1 MKKMLLSL
9 TAVSMLA
16 SSTATVSC
24 TYTMKAKSEFVKS
37 IQKIINIANVSAEA
51 QILTSN
57 NTPDTKLAIDD
68 YSNNSRKI
76 NGIEYSTTNAN
87 IGYSYTLDNFS
98 GMQANQF
105 LPKEDLTLSLSNN
118 PNDDNT
124 RMDRYL
130 LKNYGSNWVN
140 NINSSSIK
148 NGEIHKGKKTGSSS
162 ITSTASL
169 VSSLIGVIF
178 GSDFSVS
185 EAGFLNDNIATILNQ
200 LPNDTKQ
207 NLAKTLDDLSVKF
220 KTLPES
226 LKEGFSNPLTKYVGQ
241 TKYKAIT
248 DISKNFWTEIFKK
261 DTAENTGENSTNE
274 KAGTVNKMSSA
285 LQYIFTLLWY
295 IQEYADI
302 IDAKI
307 TPDNLT
313 NVLNQEINAND
324 VKNYDQINLNKT
336 FKILNNFLN
345 PGRDTRKAKNLVIVL
360 FGIPT
365 SADKFQPKSNIIV
378 EPIFQAL
385 SSNSSGTPETYG
397 LKSNQSKMFGLNIT
411 EIIKFLSDILKAN
424 NSLPK
429 EVVKEIIR
437 LLGVLQEILASE
449 NRDTYTII
457 QSLLNE
463 AVFRPLTEEGKSVLL
478 IGDILYLLAE
488 SVNAKNNNKVVIDSA
503 PLLKISS
510 LTGSQNPFSALYD
523 GGLLKS
529 IFQTINYFTTKDGS
543 SEPMFSDV
551 VIKNF
556 KDLSSIF
563 NTKMDIIFTQML
575 NIDYDNN
582 MQFLY
587 GLKNSSIATIV
598 DTISKKFIDPIEGK
612 EYFLDLGAIRN
623 IILSLFNSSYN
634 SISIESNALEKKPN
648 NLFATLKVVSA
659 ALRNQSVIFDGKE
672 VNNSKSIV
680 NVLGLNPNN
689 PNKFMDDSIFD
700 AIAQAY
706 GHGVVTERDNDGK
719 IIKRTEMP
727 EKRENTI
734 KMISVMLEGIS
745 WMSKSSERLYY
756 NDNFGHFFDQQ
767 NWTTQIISYTNFDK
781 IHNDAEIKYNLIYQ
795 NKKYKIKEIY
805 QVTLKRDKA
814 PLNESI
820 GNKYFYITN
829 ITRK

>member
-634 SISIESNALEKKPN
+634 SISIESNVLEKPN

-659 ALRNQSVIFDGKE
+659 ALRKQSVIFDGKE

-689 PNKFMDDSIFD
+689 SNKFMDDSIFD

-719 IIKRTEMP
+719 IIKRTEIP

-745 WMSKSSERLYY
+745 WMSKSSERQYY

>member
-87 IGYSYTLDNFS
+87 IGYSYTLDSFS
-98 GMQANQF
+98 GMKASQF
-105 LPKEDLTLSLSNN
+105 LPKEDLTLSLSNK

-124 RMDRYL
+124 KMDRYL
-130 LKNYGSNWVN
+130 FKNYGSDWVN

-169 VSSLIGVIF
+169 VSSLIGVVL

-207 NLAKTLDDLSVKF
+207 SLAKTLDDLSVKF
-220 KTLPES
+220 ETLPES
-226 LKEGFSNPLTKYVGQ
+226 LKESFSNPLTKYVGQ
-241 TKYKAIT
+241 TKYTAIT
-248 DISKNFWTEIFKK
+248 QISKNFWTEIFKK
-261 DTAENTGENSTNE
+261 DTGENSTNE

-313 NVLNQEINAND
+313 DVLNQKIDTND

-365 SADKFQPKSNIIV
+365 STDEFKSKSNIIV

-385 SSNSSGTPETYG
+385 SSNSSSTPETYG

-411 EIIKFLSDILKAN
+411 EIIKFLNDILKAN

-429 EVVKEIIR
+429 EIVKEIIR

-449 NRDTYTII
+449 NKDTYTII

-488 SVNAKNNNKVVIDSA
+488 SVNAKNDNKVVIDSA

-510 LTGSQNPFSALYD
+510 LTGSQNPFGALYD

-598 DTISKKFIDPIEGK
+598 DTISKQFIDPIEGK

-623 IILSLFNSSYN
+623 IILSLFSSSYN
-634 SISIESNALEKKPN
+634 SIKIESNTLAKPN

-659 ALRNQSVIFDGKE
+659 ALRNQSVTFDGKE

-680 NVLGLNPNN
+680 NILGLDPNN
-689 PNKFMDDSIFD
+689 SNKFMDDSIFD

-706 GHGVVTERDNDGK
+706 GHGVIVGENRV
-719 IIKRTEMP
+719 EMP

-745 WMSKSSERLYY
+745 WMSKSSEKQYY
-756 NDNFGHFFDQQ
+756 NDNFGHFFDQK
-767 NWTTQIISYTNFDK
+767 NWITQIISYTNFDK

-795 NKKYKIKEIY
+795 NKKYKIKETY
-805 QVTLKRDKA
+805 QVTLKRDKV

>member
-37 IQKIINIANVSAEA
+37 IQKIINVANVSAEA
-51 QILTSN
+51 QILTSS
-57 NTPDTKLAIDD
+57 NTPNSNLTIND
-68 YSNNSRKI
+68 YNNNSKKI

-87 IGYSYTLDNFS
+87 ISYSYTLNNFS
-98 GMQANQF
+98 GMKASQF
-105 LPKEDLTLSLSNN
+105 LPKEDLLLSPSNK

-124 RMDRYL
+124 KMDRYL
-130 LKNYGSNWVN
+130 FKNYGSNWVN
-140 NINSSSIK
+140 NINSSSIT
-148 NGEIHKGKKTGSSS
+148 NNDTHKGKKTGSSS

-169 VSSLIGVIF
+169 VSSIIGVVL

-200 LPNDTKQ
+200 LPDDTKLS
-207 NLAKTLDDLSVKF
+207 LAKALDELSLKF
-220 KTLPES
+220 ETLPVS
-226 LKEGFSNPLTKYVGQ
+226 LKESFSNPLNAYVGKTKYE
-241 TKYKAIT
+241 AIT
-248 DISKNFWTEIFKK
+248 EISSKFWADIFKK
-261 DTAENTGENSTNE
+261 GTGENSTNE
-274 KAGTVNKMSSA
+274 KAGTLNKISSA
-285 LQYIFTLLWY
+285 LHYIFTLMWY
-295 IQEYADI
+295 IQEFANI
-302 IDAKI
+302 IDKNI
-307 TPDNLT
+307 TPDDLSV
-313 NVLNQEINAND
+313 VLSEKIDAND

-345 PGRDTRKAKNLVIVL
+345 PGRDIRKAKNLVIVL
-360 FGIPT
+360 FGIP
-365 SADKFQPKSNIIV
+365 SATDHFKPKSNIIV

-385 SSNSSGTPETYG
+385 SNNPSSTPKTYV

-411 EIIKFLSDILKAN
+411 EVIKFLTDILKAN

-429 EVVKEIIR
+429 EIVKEIIR

-449 NRDTYTII
+449 NKDIYTII

-463 AVFRPLTEEGKSVLL
+463 AIFKPLTEDGKSILL

-488 SVNAKNNNKVVIDSA
+488 SVNAKNDNKVVIDSD

-510 LTGSQNPFSALYD
+510 LTGSQNPFKALYE

-529 IFQTINYFTTKDGS
+529 IFQIINYFTTKDGS
-543 SEPMFSDV
+543 KEPMFSDV

-575 NIDYDNN
+575 NINYDSN

-598 DTISKKFIDPIEGK
+598 DTISKQFIDPIEGK

-623 IILSLFNSSYN
+623 IILSFFNSSYG
-634 SISIESNALEKKPN
+634 SISINNVDYTKPN

-659 ALRNQSVIFDGKE
+659 ALKNESVTFDKTV
-672 VNNSKSIV
+672 VNDSKSIV
-680 NVLGLNPNN
+680 NVLGLNPAN
-689 PNKFMDDSIFD
+689 PNKFMEGSIFD
-700 AIAQAY
+700 SIAQAY
-706 GHGVVTERDNDGK
+706 GHGVIVDGN
-719 IIKRTEMP
+719 RVEMP

-745 WMSKSSERLYY
+745 WMSKTSEREYY
-756 NDNFGHFFDQQ
+756 NDNFGHFFDQE
-767 NWTTQIISYTNFDK
+767 NWKNQIISYSNFDK

-795 NKKYKIKEIY
+795 NKKYKIKETY
-805 QVTLKRDKA
+805 QVTLKRDKV

-820 GNKYFYITN
+820 GNKYFYISN
-829 ITRK
+829 ITRKK

>member
-37 IQKIINIANVSAEA
+37 IQKIINVANVSAEA
-51 QILTSN
+51 QILTSSN
-57 NTPDTKLAIDD
+57 MPNSNLAIND
-68 YSNNSRKI
+68 YNNNSKKI

-87 IGYSYTLDNFS
+87 IGYSYTLNNFS
-98 GMQANQF
+98 GMKASQF
-105 LPKEDLTLSLSNN
+105 LPKEDLLLSPSNK

-124 RMDRYL
+124 KMDRYL
-130 LKNYGSNWVN
+130 FKNYGSNWVN
-140 NINSSSIK
+140 NINSSSIT
-148 NGEIHKGKKTGSSS
+148 NDNSHKGKKTGSSS
-162 ITSTASL
+162 ITTTAGI
-169 VSSLIGVIF
+169 VSSLIGVVL

-200 LPNDTKQ
+200 LPSATKQ
-207 NLAKTLDDLSVKF
+207 SLAKTLEDLSLKF
-220 KTLPES
+220 EKLPES
-226 LKEGFSNPLTKYVGQ
+226 LKQSFSNPLNKYVGK
-241 TKYKAIT
+241 TKYEAINE
-248 DISKNFWTEIFKK
+248 ISRNFWTEIFNKGSG
-261 DTAENTGENSTNE
+261 DSGENSINE
-274 KAGTVNKMSSA
+274 ESRALSKMSSA
-285 LQYIFTLLWY
+285 FQYIFTLIWY
-295 IQEYADI
+295 IQEFADI
-302 IDAKI
+302 IDTNI
-307 TPDNLT
+307 TPDNLSD
-313 NVLNQEINAND
+313 VLSQKINAND

-345 PGRDTRKAKNLVIVL
+345 PGRDIRKAKNLVIVL

-365 SADKFQPKSNIIV
+365 STADFKPKSNIIV

-385 SSNSSGTPETYG
+385 SSNSSTTPETYSF
-397 LKSNQSKMFGLNIT
+397 KSNQSKMFGLNIT
-411 EIIKFLSDILKAN
+411 EIIKFLTEILKVN

-429 EVVKEIIR
+429 EIVKEIIR
-437 LLGVLQEILASE
+437 LLGVLQEILANE
-449 NRDTYTII
+449 NKDMYTII

-463 AVFRPLTEEGKSVLL
+463 AVFRPLTEDGKSILL

-488 SVNAKNNNKVVIDSA
+488 SVNAKNHNKVVIDSA

-510 LTGSQNPFSALYD
+510 LTGSQNPFKALYD

-543 SEPMFSDV
+543 KKPIFSDV

-587 GLKNSSIATIV
+587 GMKNSSIATIV
-598 DTISKKFIDPIEGK
+598 DTISKQFIDPIEGK

-623 IILSLFNSSYN
+623 IILSFFNSSYK
-634 SISIESNALEKKPN
+634 SISINNEHYTDPN

-659 ALRNQSVIFDGKE
+659 ALKNESVTFDNKV
-672 VNNSKSIV
+672 VNDSKSIV
-680 NVLGLNPNN
+680 NVLGLNPEN
-689 PNKFMDDSIFD
+689 PNKFMEGSIFD
-700 AIAQAY
+700 SIAQAY
-706 GHGVVTERDNDGK
+706 GHGVIVDGK
-719 IIKRTEMP
+719 RVEIP

-745 WMSKSSERLYY
+745 WMSKTSEKQYY
-756 NDNFGHFFDQQ
+756 NDNFGHFFDQE
-767 NWTTQIISYTNFDK
+767 NWTTQILNYSNFDK
-781 IHNDAEIKYNLIYQ
+781 IHNDAEIKYNLIYK
-795 NKKYKIKEIY
+795 NKKYKIKETY
-805 QVTLKRDKA
+805 QVTLKRDKV
-814 PLNESI
+814 PMNESI
-820 GNKYFYITN
+820 GNKYFYISN
-829 ITRK
+829 ITRKK

>member
-16 SSTATVSC
+16 SSAATVSC

-57 NTPDTKLAIDD
+57 NTSDTKLAIDD

-98 GMQANQF
+98 GMKASQF

-130 LKNYGSNWVN
+130 FKNYGSNWVN

-148 NGEIHKGKKTGSSS
+148 NGETHKGKKTGSSS

-169 VSSLIGVIF
+169 VSSIIGVVL

-200 LPNDTKQ
+200 LPNNTKES
-207 NLAKTLDDLSVKF
+207 LAKTLDGLSVKF
-220 KTLPES
+220 ETLPES
-226 LKEGFSNPLTKYVGQ
+226 FKESFSNPLTKYVGQ
-241 TKYKAIT
+241 RKTKFEAIT

-261 DTAENTGENSTNE
+261 DTGENSTNE
-274 KAGTVNKMSSA
+274 KVGTLNKMSSA

-302 IDAKI
+302 IDTKI

-313 NVLNQEINAND
+313 YVLNQEIDAND

-365 SADKFQPKSNIIV
+365 SEGEFKPKSNIIV

-385 SSNSSGTPETYG
+385 SSNSSSTPETYG

-411 EIIKFLSDILKAN
+411 EIIKFLNDILKAN

-429 EVVKEIIR
+429 EIVKEIIR

-449 NRDTYTII
+449 NKDTYTII

-463 AVFRPLTEEGKSVLL
+463 AVFKPLTEEGKSVLL

-488 SVNAKNNNKVVIDSA
+488 SVNAKNDNRVVIDSA

-510 LTGSQNPFSALYD
+510 LSGSQNPFGALYD

-563 NTKMDIIFTQML
+563 NTKMNIIFTQML

-598 DTISKKFIDPIEGK
+598 DTISKQFIDPIEGK

-623 IILSLFNSSYN
+623 IILSLFSSSYS
-634 SISIESNALEKKPN
+634 SISIGKEPSYENPN

-659 ALRNQSVIFDGKE
+659 ALRNQSVKFGDTE

-680 NVLGLNPNN
+680 NVLGLDPTN
-689 PNKFMDDSIFD
+689 PNKFIGGSIFD

-706 GHGVVTERDNDGK
+706 GHGVMVDGK
-719 IIKRTEMP
+719 PTEMP

-745 WMSKSSERLYY
+745 WMSKSSERQYY

-795 NKKYKIKEIY
+795 NKKYKIKETY
-805 QVTLKRDKA
+805 QVTLKRDKV

-829 ITRK
+829 LTRK